1 MILNSPYI
9 SGSLTVTGNT
19 NLIGALTVTGSL
31 AGTATSSSFAFTAS
45 SAVSAYTAASAVNAT
60 TALTASYATSF
71 TVGGSLTAQTL
82 VVQTITSSVSF
93 VTGSTRF
100 GSSLANTHQFTGSLQ
115 VTGSNHTIFGN
126 VGIGITGS
134 NAFGLDVNGTARV
147 SGVAAF
153 LNRVQVTGN
162 AGPASGAGLELYY
175 NGTAAGT
182 VGYSRSTATY
192 IPNSMDGS
200 ILQFYINSTERMRI
214 AAGGNVGIGITDP
227 SALLH
232 ISGSGSGSLMR
243 ISSHASSNIFFV
255 SGSGN
260 VGIGTTNPSQLLNV
274 FSPASSNQ
282 SYLIM
287 AQTSGAA
294 ALFTART
301 PSNSTYLGTEN
312 STAGSS
318 INGTLPSASFLANQ
332 SATALQLGTNNNI
345 RLTIDS
351 IGNVGIG
358 TNSPQQ
364 KLHVEGDVYLANNRN
379 LYFGNSGVAAG
390 AIRFYN
396 STSSTTKSIIGS
408 YLNIADEGNI
418 EFANGASLT
427 TKMVI
432 TSGGNVGI
440 GTTNPTYQLQVS
452 SASGGLISLNSTVTN
467 TFRGIVFQNNAASDS
482 TEYAYIKYN
491 ATSGEM
497 RYYANPAAFGGYTT
511 FYSNNTESM
520 RITSAGIVC
529 VAGTSQLGSTTL
541 SVFGSIAARNA
552 GVDATFA
559 EAFTAYYSANN
570 TESNAISTAVS
581 SAAGQSGFRFDVSNG
596 AGSAARTASMYIY
609 RTSVSIVGA
618 LSKGSGT
625 FKIDHPLES
634 KKDTHHLVHSFIEG
648 PRVDLIYRGKATL
661 VDGAATINIDESAGM
676 TEGTFAAL
684 NRDVQCFTT
693 NESGWDLVKGK
704 VEGNILTIISN
715 NSNSTDEISWMVI
728 GERQDK
734 HIKDT
739 DWTDENGKPILE
751 PLKTI

>member
-1 MILNSPYI
+1 MPSLNTGNAILSNAIAVNSSYNVGI
-9 SGSLTVTGNT
+9 GGAASGS
-19 NLIGALTVTGSL
+19 
-31 AGTATSSSFAFTAS
+31 FK
-45 SAVSAYTAASAVNAT
+45 
-60 TALTASYATSF
+60 
-71 TVGGSLTAQTL
+71 
-82 VVQTITSSVSF
+82 
-93 VTGSTRF
+93 
-100 GSSLANTHQFTGSLQ
+100 LQ
-115 VTGSNHTIFGN
+115 VTGTTNLTGALTGTSATFSGILAETKTADGIIQTIGGN
-126 VGIGITGS
+126 ETKANIYQFTSGGLAGAVFNIGH
-134 NAFGLDVNGTARV
+134 NFYYDGTNY
-147 SGVAAF
+147 G
-153 LNRVQVTGN
+153 QGN
-162 AGPASGAGLELYY
+162 ASKSGWVISSNLNADSFAIGRA
-175 NGTAAGT
+175 AAG
-182 VGYSRSTATY
+182 STSAPTT
-192 IPNSMDGS
+192 
-200 ILQFYINSTERMRI
+200 ILSFAST
-214 AAGGNVGIGITDP
+214 
-227 SALLH
+227 
-232 ISGSGSGSLMR
+232 
-243 ISSHASSNIFFV
+243 
-255 SGSGN
+255 
-260 VGIGTTNPSQLLNV
+260 
-274 FSPASSNQ
+274 
-282 SYLIM
+282 
-287 AQTSGAA
+287 GAA
-294 ALFTART
+294 TF
-301 PSNSTYLGTEN
+301 S
-312 STAGSS
+312 SS
-318 INGTLPSASFLANQ
+318 ISTGTLSLSGGTIQ
-332 SATALQLGTNNNI
+332 SSGDYYIGTNN
-345 RLTIDS
+345 
-351 IGNVGIG
+351 
-358 TNSPQQ
+358 
-364 KLHVEGDVYLANNRN
+364 ANFIQFYTSNQNRM
-379 LYFGNSGVAAG
+379 
-390 AIRFYN
+390 I
-396 STSSTTKSIIGS
+396 
-408 YLNIADEGNI
+408 
-418 EFANGASLT
+418 
-427 TKMVI
+427 I

-609 RTSVSIVGA
+609 RTSVSIVGS

-648 PRVDLIYRGKATL
+648 PRVDLIYRGKVTL
-661 VDGAATINIDESAGM
+661 VDGTATINIDQSAGM
-676 TEGTFAAL
+676 TEGTFATL
-684 NRDVQCFTT
+684 NRDIQCFTT

-704 VEGNILTIISN
+704 VEGNILTITSN